1 MDQIFQNIVPV
12 LGGFSIDLTT
22 VLAGIV
28 FLWMLVLGLDL
39 IRMMIGGRIMSTR
52 LGRAADYWE
61 EQARSVRMG
70 RDSWSRDSFEWEE
83 QDRIYRKLL
92 NRSADL
98 RVRGWK
104 D

>member
-1 MDQIFQNIVPV
+1 MDQIFQNIAPV
-12 LGGFSIDLTT
+12 IGGISIDLTT

-39 IRMMIGGRIMSTR
+39 IRMMIGGRIMNTR

-61 EQARSVRMG
+61 EQARTTRMA
-70 RDSWSRDSFEWEE
+70 RDSLSRDSFEWEE